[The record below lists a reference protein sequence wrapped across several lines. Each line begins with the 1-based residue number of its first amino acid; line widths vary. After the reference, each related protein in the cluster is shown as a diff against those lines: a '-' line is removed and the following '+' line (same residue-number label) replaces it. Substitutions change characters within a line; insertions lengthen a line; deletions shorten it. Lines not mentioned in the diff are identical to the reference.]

1 MNSDKIGARSVFG
14 TLAARFTDAEISTR
28 KWPLT
33 TTITVHVSATI
44 ALVAYP
50 PRVATPTQVSMKAN
64 QMKKILSAVAA
75 LSCIM
80 IGASFSPAAPAQAQ
94 AQTGACLDASGH
106 IGLDPSPITATQLK
120 EQGITISASGLP
132 ANALGQA
139 VIVKEDLRTLSEI
152 YSEYYQDERAAAV
165 ADFFKVAMSPLPAV
179 GYQGFVDW
187 GDEKNEHLGYFMTDA
202 EGNMSLTFGGNE
214 NKQQEFPIRAILD
227 QYVADG
233 YLSEE
238 DLDDYVEYI
247 AEVEA
252 GGWSSTPP
260 DFEDGYEGN
269 YSVAFLLNN
278 FVTGDS
284 YRFFLYDGTL
294 FATEFES
301 EEFSQHH
308 DRQLER
314 LIEAGFPE
322 DEAVYADA
330 GLGAGIICT
339 EFTVVEDSAPSE
351 SPTPEPSTS
360 PTPEPSTSPTPE
372 PSTSPTPEP
381 STSPTPEPNS
391 SPTPE
396 PSTSPTPEPNST
408 PSPAPSAPPSASVGS
423 TGSLPQTGGDVYGV
437 LTAGGILLAAGGT
450 LVVLARRR
458 SVTR

>member
-1 MNSDKIGARSVFG
+1 
-14 TLAARFTDAEISTR
+14 
-28 KWPLT
+28 
-33 TTITVHVSATI
+33 
-44 ALVAYP
+44 
-50 PRVATPTQVSMKAN
+50 MKAN

-94 AQTGACLDASGH
+94 AQTGACVDASGH
-106 IGLDPSPITATQLK
+106 IGLDPSPITVTQLK

-152 YSEYYQDERAAAV
+152 YSEYDQDERAAAV
-165 ADFFKVAMSPLPAV
+165 ADFFKVAKSPLPAV

-252 GGWSSTPP
+252 GGWSSTLP

-269 YSVAFLLNN
+269 YSVAFLLDD

-294 FATEFES
+294 FATQFES

-314 LIEAGFPE
+314 LIEAGFSE
-322 DEAVYADA
+322 DEAVYAGGD
-330 GLGAGIICT
+330 GLGAAIICT

-360 PTPEPSTSPTPE
+360 PTPEPST
-372 PSTSPTPEP
+372 
-381 STSPTPEPNS
+381 

>member
-1 MNSDKIGARSVFG
+1 
-14 TLAARFTDAEISTR
+14 
-28 KWPLT
+28 
-33 TTITVHVSATI
+33 
-44 ALVAYP
+44 
-50 PRVATPTQVSMKAN
+50 
-64 QMKKILSAVAA
+64 
-75 LSCIM
+75 M

-94 AQTGACLDASGH
+94 AQTGACVDASGH
-106 IGLDPSPITATQLK
+106 IGLDPSPITVTQLK

-165 ADFFKVAMSPLPAV
+165 ADFLKVAMSPLPAV
-179 GYQGFVDW
+179 GSQGFVDW

-214 NKQQEFPIRAILD
+214 KKQQEFPIRAILD

-238 DLDDYVEYI
+238 DIEDDADYFDELTE
-247 AEVEA
+247 EVEA
-252 GGWSSTPP
+252 NGWSSTLP

-269 YSVAFLLNN
+269 YSVAFLLDN

-284 YRFFLYDGTL
+284 YRYFLYDGTL

-301 EEFSQHH
+301 EESSQHH

-314 LIEAGFPE
+314 LIEAGFSE
-322 DEAVYADA
+322 DEAVYAGE
-330 GLGAGIICT
+330 GLGAAIMCT

-351 SPTPEPSTS
+351 SSTPEPSTSPTPEPSISPTPEPSISPTPEPSTS

-381 STSPTPEPNS
+381 ST